1 MKKKV
6 LYLIITLAVCFT
18 SCDEDRIELQN
29 PSDVVAL
36 KKVIKKN
43 FDGNLKV
50 ETLELSTTNLSKDLQ
65 EVRVNYWKNGEEYT
79 FYYFTTTKK
88 EEEEKVLDVTTEETS
103 KREPKGALRV
113 SDFPIEQITQ
123 DFEKAVEL
131 IEGAYPVNGAVAYH
145 NFTLR
150 SYNFEVQKDQSIT
163 SWFTLQGT
171 KVGEDKSVNKDY
183 SSITSYD
190 FSFSKDAKGSITYNR

>member
-18 SCDEDRIELQN
+18 SCDEDCIELQN

-79 FYYFTTTKK
+79 FYYCTTTKK

-131 IEGAYPVNGAVAYH
+131 IEEAYPVNGTVAYH

-183 SSITSYD
+183 SSIASYD